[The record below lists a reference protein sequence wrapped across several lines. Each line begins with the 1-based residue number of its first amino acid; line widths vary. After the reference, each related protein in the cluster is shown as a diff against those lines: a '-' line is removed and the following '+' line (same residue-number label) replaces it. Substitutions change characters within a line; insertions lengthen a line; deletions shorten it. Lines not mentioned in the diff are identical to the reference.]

1 MTRPNP
7 TSPAPGL
14 TAWLAARPALAP
26 VLADAG
32 ARASMVAIAA
42 GREAELVAVLELL
55 DWLRVD
61 AETLA
66 ATILFAIGSETAPDA
81 IVNLI
86 EGQREAAKVWALY
99 AERGSSGGAEG
110 LRRLLLSIIKDLRVV
125 FILLATQLVRLRD
138 AARLAE
144 SERRG
149 LAQLTADI
157 HAPLANRLGVWQLKW
172 ELEDL
177 SFRYLQPENYRRIAL
192 ALDERRD
199 DRERFIEAVKREL
212 LSALSA
218 ANIQAEVAGRPKH
231 IWSIWKKMQ
240 RKEVELDGLY
250 DIRAVRLLVA
260 DVATCYAALGVVH
273 SLWPPVPG
281 EFDDYIARPKGNHYQ
296 SLHTAVI
303 GPGGKT
309 LEIQIRSHEMHE
321 HAELGVAAHWR
332 YKEGGGGDSAF
343 ERRIAGLRQ
352 MLEAKADTESDA
364 ALLAGMET
372 EVSDDRVYVLTPLGR
387 VIDLPRGA
395 TVLDFAYS
403 VHTDVG
409 HRCRGAKLNGRLV
422 PLDFAPASGDQVE
435 IVTGKAAA
443 PRRDWLIAG
452 REFLTTSRAKEK
464 VRAWFRK
471 LDHAR
476 NIAAGKTVLEREL
489 KRVGLHELDL
499 DPIPPRFN
507 LKSVDELLVAV
518 GIGEVSAG
526 QIARA
531 LHELLQPKTGKPE
544 LSAEPVR
551 ARPQSGGAI
560 VIEGVGNLLSTTARC
575 CQPLPGDP
583 ISGYL
588 TRGRG
593 VSIHHR
599 NCASLSALLARAPE
613 RIIQVEWGD
622 RGSEAYEV
630 GIKVRGYDRKGLLK
644 DVSSAIAA
652 ADAHVLSASTR
663 LDADHGLAEMQFV
676 VRVHDFGQLSGLL
689 NRVAALPN
697 VIDARRL
704 QGTED
709 RGQKT
714 GDRGPGTEVR
724 GPKTADS
731 TGPRRSPGRRK

>member
-1 MTRPNP
+1 MARANRSDPVP
-7 TSPAPGL
+7 DLA
-14 TAWLAARPALAP
+14 AWLSARGPLAP
-26 VLADAG
+26 VLEAA
-32 ARASMVAIAA
+32 ASHAA
-42 GREAELVAVLELL
+42 AATIEPAAETELVAVLELL

-66 ATILFAIGSETAPDA
+66 ATILFAIHSEAAPAA

-125 FILLATQLVRLRD
+125 FILLATQLVRLRN
-138 AARLAE
+138 AARLSE

-149 LAQLTADI
+149 LSQLTADI

-177 SFRYLQPENYRRIAL
+177 SFRYLQPDNYRRIVL

-199 DRERFIEAVKREL
+199 DRERFIETVKREL
-212 LSALSA
+212 QGALA
-218 ANIQAEVAGRPKH
+218 AARIDAEIAGRSKH

-240 RKEVELDGLY
+240 RKEVDIDGLY
-250 DIRAVRLLVA
+250 DLRAVRVLVA

-273 SLWPPVPG
+273 SLWPPLPG
-281 EFDDYIARPKGNHYQ
+281 EFDDYIARPKGNNYQ

-303 GPGGKT
+303 GPGGKS
-309 LEIQIRSHEMHE
+309 LEVQIRSHAMHE

-332 YKEGGGGDSAF
+332 YKEGGGGDHAF
-343 ERRIAGLRQ
+343 ERRIAELRQ

-364 ALLAGMET
+364 ALLAGMQT
-372 EVSDDRVYVLTPLGR
+372 EVSDDRVYLLTPQGR

-422 PLDFAPASGDQVE
+422 PLDFVPASGDQIE

-452 REFLTTSRAKEK
+452 RQFLITSRAKEK

-476 NIAAGKTVLEREL
+476 NIAAGKEVLEREL
-489 KRVGLHELDL
+489 KRVALHEQDL
-499 DPIPPRFN
+499 EPILPRFN

-526 QIARA
+526 QIARV
-531 LHELLQPKTGKPE
+531 LHELAQPKTVRPE
-544 LSAEPVR
+544 QSAEPVR
-551 ARPQSGGAI
+551 ARRSRDDAI

-575 CQPLPGDP
+575 CQPVPGDP
-583 ISGYL
+583 ITGYL

-593 VSIHHR
+593 VSIHR
-599 NCASLSALLARAPE
+599 SNCASLSALLARAPE
-613 RIIQVEWGD
+613 RMIEVAWGD
-622 RGSEAYEV
+622 RGGAAYEV
-630 GIKVRGYDRKGLLK
+630 GIGVRAYDRKGLLK

-652 ADAHVLSASTR
+652 ADAHVLAASTR

-676 VRVHDFGQLSGLL
+676 VRVRDFGQLSGLL

-697 VIDARRL
+697 VIDARR
-704 QGTED
+704 Q
-709 RGQKT
+709 
-714 GDRGPGTEVR
+714 P
-724 GPKTADS
+724 A
-731 TGPRRSPGRRK
+731 